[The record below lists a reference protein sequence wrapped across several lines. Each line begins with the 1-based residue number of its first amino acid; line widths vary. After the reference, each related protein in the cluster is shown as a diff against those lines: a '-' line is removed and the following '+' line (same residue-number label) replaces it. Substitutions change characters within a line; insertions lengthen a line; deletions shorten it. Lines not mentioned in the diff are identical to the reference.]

1 MQNSNSSFGAEIHV
15 DNLQYKWILER
26 KRAYTTNMGQRVL
39 VVEDGEEL
47 NGG

>member
-15 DNLQYKWILER
+15 YNLQHKWILER
-26 KRAYTTNMGQRVL
+26 KWAYTKNMGPRVL